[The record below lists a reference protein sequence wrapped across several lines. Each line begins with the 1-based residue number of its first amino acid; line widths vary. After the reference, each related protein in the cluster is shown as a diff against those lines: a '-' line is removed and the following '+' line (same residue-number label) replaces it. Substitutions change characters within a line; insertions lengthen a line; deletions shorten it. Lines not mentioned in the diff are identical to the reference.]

1 MRDNRAFLVWEE
13 ALRFV
18 RERDL
23 DGYAGTFAPE
33 YVVELP
39 LPLPGVPRRL
49 EEHEEIRRVLAPV
62 WRAQPAS
69 QPDGERSGQ
78 KMDGVAL
85 RGSHDP
91 EVVVIEFDLHG
102 VESSGM
108 PYRLSYVHVVAVH
121 DGRIATLRDSIDTGA
136 GRQRLQSTR
145 EGENK
150 ALVRRYFEMCSTGDL
165 DGIDRVLASG
175 YVDHAHPKIMGPA
188 AVADGARLFL
198 AANPGATL
206 TIDTLVA
213 DGELVAARTTL
224 RRTRGGKALV
234 TSGMAFF
241 RVSEEKLAEKWSC
254 YPHDPRADLHASAAS
269 V

>member
-39 LPLPGVPRRL
+39 LPLPGVPRRF
-49 EEHEEIRRVLAPV
+49 EEREEIRSVPAPV
-62 WRAQPAS
+62 WRAQRGT
-69 QPDGERSGQ
+69 QPDGGRSSEEMDAVVLRER
-78 KMDGVAL
+78 
-85 RGSHDP
+85 RDP

-121 DGRIATLRDSIDTGA
+121 EGRIATLRDSIDTGA

-145 EGENK
+145 DGENK
-150 ALVRRYFEMCSTGDL
+150 ALVQRYFDMCSTGDL

-175 YVDHAHPKIMGPA
+175 YVDHAHPKITGPA
-188 AVADGARLFL
+188 AVADGARRFL

-213 DGELVAARTTL
+213 DGQLVAARTTL

-241 RVSEEKLAEKWSC
+241 RVSEEKLAEQWSC
-254 YPHDPRADLHASAAS
+254 YPRDLRADLRTSPAT